1 MAQDTFRGSPDAAA
15 RLGARAEAAGAPT
28 LNFGQ
33 RSLQRFM
40 YVLITYWSIFWLLNG
55 LDKFFNYPKFFGKT
69 RDADFVAYFA
79 RLDLPDGLA
88 LIVLDAIGWLEIL
101 LGVSFFIGLFILR
114 RTRKL
119 TLINLEISLLA
130 FLGFSIA
137 DILFGDRKELWEH
150 GTYSILIIISYL
162 STLFIAREIPG
173 FRRD

>member
-1 MAQDTFRGSPDAAA
+1 MSQDTFRGRPEAAA
-15 RLGARAEAAGAPT
+15 RLGARTEGAD
-28 LNFGQ
+28 LSFGQ
-33 RSLQRFM
+33 KSLQRFM
-40 YVLITYWSIFWLLNG
+40 YVLITYWAIFWFLNG

-69 RDADFVAYFA
+69 RDSSFVEYFS
-79 RLDLPDGLA
+79 RLDLPDWLA
-88 LIVLDAIGWLEIL
+88 LFTLDLIGALEVL
-101 LGVSFFIGLFILR
+101 LGISFFIGLFILR

-162 STLFIAREIPG
+162 STLFIAREVPG
-173 FRRD
+173 LRRE

>member
-1 MAQDTFRGSPDAAA
+1 MAKETFRGNPDAAA
-15 RLGARAEAAGAPT
+15 RLGARTDDAEGSD

-40 YVLITYWSIFWLLNG
+40 YVLVTYWAIFWLLNG

-69 RDADFVAYFA
+69 RDASFVEYFS
-79 RLDLPDGLA
+79 RLDLPDWLA
-88 LIVLDAIGWLEIL
+88 LVVLDGIGWVEIA
-101 LGVSFFIGLFILR
+101 LGISFFIGLFILR

-150 GTYSILIIISYL
+150 GTYIILIIISYL
-162 STLFIAREIPG
+162 STLFIAREVPG
-173 FRRD
+173 LRRD